1 MPRDELV
8 VNEIFFSL
16 QGESTYAGELCTFV
30 RLSGCDLRCKWCDTK
45 YAFHEGTTMSVE
57 EVLDQ
62 VDRYPSELVEITG
75 GEPLLQKATH
85 TLIRRLLDNGKKV
98 LVETGG
104 HLDVSQ
110 VDKRARLIHDIKCP
124 DSGMSE
130 KNRWDNL
137 STLGPKDEIK
147 FVLASRRDYEW
158 AKEVIRKYDLTGSH
172 VVLFSPVWEKLSPQ
186 DLAEW
191 TLRDGLPVRVQLQ
204 LHKILWGDQRGR

>member
-85 TLIRRLLDNGKKV
+85 TLIQRLLDIGKKV

-110 VDKRARLIHDIKCP
+110 VDKRAKLIHDIKCP

-137 STLGPKDEIK
+137 STLGPNDEIK
-147 FVLASRRDYEW
+147 FVLASRRDYDW
-158 AKEVIRKYDLTGSH
+158 AKEVVKKHDLTGSH
-172 VVLFSPVWEKLSPQ
+172 VVLFSPVWETLSPQ

-191 TLRDGLPVRVQLQ
+191 TLQDGLPVRVQLQ